1 LADNEFKLLAG
12 AVRQFLSVQ
21 GILHRQL
28 SRGIHFQ
35 SAHGRVVSA
44 HHPGRLAAARHC
56 HGVLGLLMLVFRSTQ
71 SINLGRYMIP
81 SSRLSSCA
89 RSD

>member
-1 LADNEFKLLAG
+1 MSSSCSL
-12 AVRQFLSVQ
+12 VRCASFFP
-21 GILHRQL
+21 
-28 SRGIHFQ
+28 SRGFSIGNFPV
-35 SAHGRVVSA
+35 AFTFNLLMGVLFLLTI
-44 HHPGRLAAARHC
+44 LAVWRRRGIAY
-56 HGVLGLLMLVFRSTQ
+56 GVLGLLMLVFRSTQ